1 MYLLKFTIKSLLNLL
16 LQIFYTIF
24 KNTIS
29 SNCVILH
36 NISLDTDFVEN
47 LKGIPSSTA
56 SSLLLKSST

>member
-1 MYLLKFTIKSLLNLL
+1 MYLLKFTIKSLSNLL

-29 SNCVILH
+29 SNCVIFQ
-36 NISLDTDFVEN
+36 NISPDTDFIEN

-56 SSLLLKSST
+56 SSLLLKGST